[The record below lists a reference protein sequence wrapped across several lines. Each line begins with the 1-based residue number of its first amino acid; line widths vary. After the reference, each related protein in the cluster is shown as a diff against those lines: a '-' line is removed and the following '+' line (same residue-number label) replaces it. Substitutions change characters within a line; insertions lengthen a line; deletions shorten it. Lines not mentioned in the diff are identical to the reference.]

1 MHTLPEEVGN
11 APLAWHGHVRVHAR
25 IQVRGPLSQ
34 PAAGPLRGLGGE
46 EDVGEQPGPAE
57 VSQRVARP
65 GPWMGEAGHCP
76 DVGRHAQSKGEVLG
90 GAAVHRDGEAGLE
103 ARPYRG
109 EGGLGKLIV
118 RPAIGLGSGYLGAVP
133 LRECQQLRIDA
144 GGGDGEGGGGWGEH
158 EGKGGGQRRASA
170 PAPPSDTDSVGMEPA
185 QRESAACASA
195 RPPGGGMGVKV
206 QREEEDGRGRP
217 PAAAKAP
224 ASAAALGRHS
234 LRQTT
239 TGTFDLVGEGEPGEN
254 TPPHKKYHDLG
265 CISYVRRM
273 DIHVGNRC
281 IHTVR
286 SMCVCYVLK
295 VKYIMTYD
303 DVHNMQTLPTP
314 TLSSYSARRSARIVS
329 VHGQRPPKTSLLCSI
344 KRRHAAPRS
353 FLVHTGPA
361 NAAAA
366 AAGQAMAPSHARAHG
381 ACVLRRRLGG
391 ASRVP
396 GAGIRRGRAR
406 RRRRRRRRR
415 APGPRV
421 RPLIGGG
428 GGSAGAGAGAGAG
441 GLRSQH
447 DPGSR
452 LHPHPDP
459 DPSSIEGWQPRPP
472 PHLDAD
478 GQKCSW
484 RQCFLKPG
492 AANAPSFV
500 KSRPECNAYCRESPG
515 ELGTPPLAPSVEG
528 SWVPDVEIVRRMFL
542 KGTDGNGNAFPP
554 PLDDEL
560 CEPIGTQGGK
570 VDTNKQMI
578 DSVNVRIADGGGGA
592 TRVLCMCYTMADA
605 HPTRIRAMRETWA
618 GRCDGFLAFSTESD
632 PRLPAISIPHDGEE
646 AYGNMWQKI
655 RSIWRFVGEHYVDQF
670 DYFFLGGDDMF
681 VIPENLRAY
690 LATLGSPDEDHFA
703 GRRFKGGGRNNYF
716 NSGGAGYAISRGLLR
731 RYLAVLDDPGCSPNA
746 KTSMEDVKTASCLR
760 DVLGVGLTDTR
771 DGEGRERFH
780 PFSPGAHIS
789 FKLGK
794 DPNLKWYEK
803 YNEEWGLK
811 TGTDCC
817 APDSVS
823 FHYLKKAPMVRHV
836 YKLLYDFRA
845 CGRSM

>member
-1 MHTLPEEVGN
+1 M
-11 APLAWHGHVRVHAR
+11 
-25 IQVRGPLSQ
+25 
-34 PAAGPLRGLGGE
+34 
-46 EDVGEQPGPAE
+46 
-57 VSQRVARP
+57 
-65 GPWMGEAGHCP
+65 
-76 DVGRHAQSKGEVLG
+76 
-90 GAAVHRDGEAGLE
+90 
-103 ARPYRG
+103 
-109 EGGLGKLIV
+109 
-118 RPAIGLGSGYLGAVP
+118 
-133 LRECQQLRIDA
+133 
-144 GGGDGEGGGGWGEH
+144 
-158 EGKGGGQRRASA
+158 
-170 PAPPSDTDSVGMEPA
+170 
-185 QRESAACASA
+185 
-195 RPPGGGMGVKV
+195 
-206 QREEEDGRGRP
+206 
-217 PAAAKAP
+217 
-224 ASAAALGRHS
+224 
-234 LRQTT
+234 
-239 TGTFDLVGEGEPGEN
+239 
-254 TPPHKKYHDLG
+254 
-265 CISYVRRM
+265 
-273 DIHVGNRC
+273 
-281 IHTVR
+281 
-286 SMCVCYVLK
+286 
-295 VKYIMTYD
+295 
-303 DVHNMQTLPTP
+303 
-314 TLSSYSARRSARIVS
+314 
-329 VHGQRPPKTSLLCSI
+329 
-344 KRRHAAPRS
+344 
-353 FLVHTGPA
+353 
-361 NAAAA
+361 
-366 AAGQAMAPSHARAHG
+366 
-381 ACVLRRRLGG
+381 
-391 ASRVP
+391 
-396 GAGIRRGRAR
+396 
-406 RRRRRRRRR
+406 RRRRRR
-415 APGPRV
+415 AKPWLRLTPVLTGLACFVAAWVALLVCLARGSVGGGRGGGGGGGGGDSPGPRV

-428 GGSAGAGAGAGAG
+428 GGSAGAGAGAG

-578 DSVNVRIADGGGGA
+578 DSVNVRIADGGGGP

-731 RYLAVLDDPGCSPNA
+731 RYLSVLDDPGCSPNA

-789 FKLGK
+789 LKLGK